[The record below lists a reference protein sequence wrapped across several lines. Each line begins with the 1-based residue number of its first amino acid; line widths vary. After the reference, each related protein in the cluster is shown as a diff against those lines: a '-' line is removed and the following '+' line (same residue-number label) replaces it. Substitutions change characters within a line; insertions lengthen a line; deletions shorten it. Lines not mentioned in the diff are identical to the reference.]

1 MVWARTGLARR
12 VRPAAHGSD
21 LLWITMNSSG
31 PSLFGAKLTADGV
44 QNFIERVT
52 VNAMEGGGDR
62 TPICVWGVHGIGK
75 TALVE
80 EIASANGW
88 KFAYVAPAQ
97 FEEMGDL
104 HGLPVV
110 DGDSTRFAAPDWVP
124 TKDGPGILLLDDFNR
139 ADDRI
144 LRGIMQLLQRGELV
158 SWSLPPRWHIVVTA
172 NPEGSDYSVTP
183 LDDAMLT
190 RMLHVSME
198 FEHKVWARWAVD
210 AGVDERGIAFVL
222 TYPEMVTGS
231 RTTPRSLTHFFQQI
245 SLIEDLRA
253 NWDHVHALALSA
265 LDPEAATAFMSFVN
279 DGLNRLVSPEEIL
292 DNPWAETAARID
304 ELAHDENGVRLD
316 RLNAMTVRL
325 YLAATKDGFVPTERQ
340 GANLVSFLTNEV
352 LPADLRLT
360 LHRDLVNDAGPEVVA
375 VMRDK
380 ALAEMTLESM

>member
-1 MVWARTGLARR
+1 
-12 VRPAAHGSD
+12 
-21 LLWITMNSSG
+21 MNAPG
-31 PSLFGAKLTADGV
+31 PTLFGAKLAADGV
-44 QNFIERVT
+44 QSFIERVT
-52 VNAMEGGGDR
+52 VHAMESDGER

-80 EIASANGW
+80 EIAVSNDW

-110 DGDSTRFAAPDWVP
+110 EGDSTRFAPPDWVP
-124 TKDGPGILLLDDFNR
+124 TEDGPGILLLDDFNR

-198 FEHKVWARWAVD
+198 FEHRVWARWAVD

-222 TYPEMVTGS
+222 AYPEMVTGS

-245 SLIEDLRA
+245 SPIEDLRA
-253 NWDHVHALALSA
+253 SWDHVHALALSA

-279 DGLNRLVSPEEIL
+279 DGLNQLIAPEEIL
-292 DNPWAETAARID
+292 NNDWSETAKRIE
-304 ELAHDENGVRLD
+304 ELAKDENGIRLD
-316 RLNAMTVRL
+316 RLNAMTIRL
-325 YLAATKDGFVPTERQ
+325 YLAATTNGFAPTETQ
-340 GANLVSFLTNEV
+340 GANLVSFLTNDV

-360 LHRDLVNDAGPEVVA
+360 LHRDLVNNAGPEVVE

-380 ALAEMTLESM
+380 ALAEMTLESL

>member
-1 MVWARTGLARR
+1 MSDSGL
-12 VRPAAHGSD
+12 S
-21 LLWITMNSSG
+21 LL
-31 PSLFGAKLTADGV
+31 GAKLTAEGV
-44 QNFIERVT
+44 RKFIEQVT
-52 VNAMEGGGDR
+52 VNAIDGPGDR
-62 TPICVWGVHGIGK
+62 TPICIWGVHGIGK

-80 EIASANGW
+80 DIARDNGW
-88 KFAYVAPAQ
+88 KFAYAAPAQ

-104 HGLPVV
+104 HGLPVI
-110 DGDSTRFAAPDWVP
+110 DGATTRFAPPDWVP
-124 TKDGPGILLLDDFNR
+124 TEPGPGILLLDDFNR

-158 SWSLPPRWHIVVTA
+158 SWSLPPDWHIVVTA

-198 FEHKVWARWAVD
+198 FEHTVWARWALG
-210 AGVDERGIAFVL
+210 AGVDERGISFVL

-231 RTTPRSLTHFFQQI
+231 RTTPRSLTQFFDQI
-245 SLIEDLRA
+245 RPIEDLRD

-279 DGLNRLVSPEEIL
+279 DGLNELVSPEEIL
-292 DNPWAETAARID
+292 DGTWAETAKRID
-304 ELAHDENGVRLD
+304 ELATDDDGIRLD

-325 YLAATKDGFVPTERQ
+325 FLALSKEGFVPTAEQ
-340 GANLVSFLTNEV
+340 GANLVSFLTHET
-352 LPADLRLT
+352 LPSDLRLT
-360 LHRDLVNDAGPEVVA
+360 LHRDLVRDAGPEVVE

-380 ALAEMTLESM
+380 ALAEMTLASM

>member
-1 MVWARTGLARR
+1 MSSTG
-12 VRPAAHGSD
+12 PA
-21 LLWITMNSSG
+21 LI
-31 PSLFGAKLTADGV
+31 GAKLTADGV
-44 QNFIERVT
+44 QRFIERVT
-52 VNAMEGGGDR
+52 VHAMDGGGER

-80 EIASANGW
+80 EIATANGW

-110 DGDSTRFAAPDWVP
+110 EGESTRFAPPDWVP
-124 TKDGPGILLLDDFNR
+124 TEEGPGILLLDDFNR

-144 LRGIMQLLQRGELV
+144 LRGIMQLLQRSELV

-198 FEHKVWARWAVD
+198 FEHQVWARWAID

-222 TYPEMVTGS
+222 TYPEIVTGS
-231 RTTPRSLTHFFQQI
+231 RTTPRSLTHFFEQI
-245 SLIEDLRA
+245 SPIDDLRA

-265 LDPEAATAFMSFVN
+265 LDHEAATAFMSFVN
-279 DGLNRLVSPEEIL
+279 DGLNELVSPAEIL
-292 DNPWAETAARID
+292 DGDWSETAERIRS
-304 ELAHDENGVRLD
+304 LAMDADGVRLD

-325 YLAATKDGFVPTERQ
+325 YLALTKEDFAPTEAQ
-340 GANLVSFLTNEV
+340 GANLVSFLTNDV

-360 LHRDLVNDAGPEVVA
+360 LHRDLVNGAGPEVVE

>member
-1 MVWARTGLARR
+1 MSEARL
-12 VRPAAHGSD
+12 S
-21 LLWITMNSSG
+21 LL
-31 PSLFGAKLTADGV
+31 GAKLTADGV
-44 QNFIERVT
+44 RDFIQQVT
-52 VNAMEGGGDR
+52 TNAVDGSGER
-62 TPICVWGVHGIGK
+62 TPICIWGVHGIGK

-80 EIASANGW
+80 DIAASNGW
-88 KFAYVAPAQ
+88 KFAYAAPAQ

-104 HGLPVV
+104 HGLPVI
-110 DGDSTRFAAPDWVP
+110 DGTTTRFAPPDWVP
-124 TKDGPGILLLDDFNR
+124 TEPGPGILLLDDFNR

-158 SWSLPPRWHIVVTA
+158 SWSLPPDWHIVVTA

-190 RMLHVSME
+190 RMLHVSMT

-210 AGVDERGIAFVL
+210 AGVDERGISFVL

-231 RTTPRSLTHFFQQI
+231 RTTPRSLTHFFDQI
-245 SLIEDLRA
+245 RPIDDLRA

-279 DGLNRLVSPEEIL
+279 DGLNQLVSPEEIL
-292 DNPWAETAARID
+292 DGQWSETTKRID
-304 ELAHDENGVRLD
+304 ELAKDGGGIRLD

-325 YLAATKDGFVPTERQ
+325 FLFVTKEDFSPTAEQAT
-340 GANLVSFLTNEV
+340 NLVSFLTHEA
-352 LPADLRLT
+352 LPSDLRLT
-360 LHRDLVNDAGPEVVA
+360 LHRDLVSEAGPEVVE

-380 ALAEMTLESM
+380 ALAEMTLDSL

>member
-1 MVWARTGLARR
+1 MSSPG
-12 VRPAAHGSD
+12 PA
-21 LLWITMNSSG
+21 LI
-31 PSLFGAKLTADGV
+31 GAKLTADGV
-44 QNFIERVT
+44 QKFIERVT
-52 VNAMEGGGDR
+52 VNAMDGNGDR

-110 DGDSTRFAAPDWVP
+110 TGDSTRFAPPDWVP
-124 TKDGPGILLLDDFNR
+124 TEEGPGILLLDDFNR

-158 SWSLPPRWHIVVTA
+158 SWSLPDHWHIVVTA
-172 NPEGSDYSVTP
+172 NPEGSEYSVTP

-198 FEHKVWARWAVD
+198 FEHQVWARWAIG

-231 RTTPRSLTHFFQQI
+231 RTTPRSLTQFFEQI
-245 SLIEDLRA
+245 SSIDDLRA
-253 NWDHVHALALSA
+253 SWDHVHALAQSA
-265 LDPEAATAFMSFVN
+265 LDTEAATAFMSFVN
-279 DGLNRLVSPEEIL
+279 DGLNQLVSPEEIL
-292 DNPWAETAARID
+292 DGDWTQTSTRIG
-304 ELAHDENGVRLD
+304 ELSTDENGIRLD

-325 YLAATKDGFVPTERQ
+325 YLAVTHDDFVPTNEQ
-340 GANLVSFLTNEV
+340 GANLVSFLINED

-360 LHRDLVNDAGPEVVA
+360 LHRDLVSNSGPEVVE
-375 VMRDK
+375 VLRDK
-380 ALAEMTLESM
+380 ALAEMTLGSM